1 MKVQAGKGAILKRTT
16 LVIRALWHLKYNVM
30 VMYQVT
36 MKLVDLVEVCIKI
49 IKLKVIKLYS

>member
-16 LVIRALWHLKYNVM
+16 HVIQALWHLKYN

-36 MKLVDLVEVCIKI
+36 MKLVDLVEVCIKV

>member
-16 LVIRALWHLKYNVM
+16 LVIQALWHLKYNVM

-36 MKLVDLVEVCIKI
+36 MKLVDLVEVCIKV